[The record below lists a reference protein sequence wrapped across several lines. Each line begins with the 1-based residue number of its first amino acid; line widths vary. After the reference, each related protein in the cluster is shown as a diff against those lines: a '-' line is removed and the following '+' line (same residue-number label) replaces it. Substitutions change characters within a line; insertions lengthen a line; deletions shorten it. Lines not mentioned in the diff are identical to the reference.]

1 MPNHPPDYQEPPDS
15 FDWSQPQR
23 SKGAIYR
30 GAGLTVRAY
39 TAEELRARLDP
50 PTPPGPAPTAATT
63 APSTAAPA
71 APSAPSVATGETRP
85 GASARAEYRR
95 RRTAELTG
103 WAAGL
108 PWRIA
113 LVAAVALAGQQLAS
127 HTGLLDPLLAG
138 LIAAVGAA
146 WRLRFQASQPTRA
159 WRDGARGERATA
171 RRLQRL
177 EGHGYVVLH
186 DLQVPGSHANV
197 DHLAVGPAGVF
208 VIDSKY
214 YRDTLQLGGDGMLW
228 YGGYPLAQQLA
239 TAVWASVR
247 VAEAL
252 QLPPEVPV
260 VPLLVIHR
268 APVPWGGLTVAGV
281 QVIPPRALTD
291 TLGRE
296 AILPAA
302 QVELIAGQ
310 ATARLHPAG

>member
-1 MPNHPPDYQEPPDS
+1 MPDHLPDPHHSWDRL
-15 FDWSQPQR
+15 DWSQPQPPN
-23 SKGAIYR
+23 GAIDR

-39 TAEELRARLDP
+39 TAEELRSRLDP
-50 PTPPGPAPTAATT
+50 PTPTGPAPPTPAMAPPAPPVAA
-63 APSTAAPA
+63 
-71 APSAPSVATGETRP
+71 GETQP

-95 RRTAELTG
+95 RRAAEQTG
-103 WAAGL
+103 WTAGL
-108 PWRIA
+108 PWRAA
-113 LVAAVALAGQQLAS
+113 LAAVAALTGQQLGT
-127 HTGLLDPLLAG
+127 HTGLLDPWLAG
-138 LIAAVGAA
+138 LAAAA
-146 WRLRFQASQPTRA
+146 GTTWGLRFRASQPTRA

-171 RRLQRL
+171 RRLRRL
-177 EGHGYVVLH
+177 ERHGYMVLH
-186 DLQVPGSHANV
+186 DLQVPGSQTNL

-214 YRDTLQLGGDGMLW
+214 YRGALQLGVDGMLW
-228 YGGYPLAQQLA
+228 YAGYPLAQQLA

-281 QVIPPRALTD
+281 QVIPPSALAN

-296 AILPAA
+296 GILLAA

-310 ATARLHPAG
+310 ATARLHPAS

>member
-1 MPNHPPDYQEPPDS
+1 MPDHPPDPHQS
-15 FDWSQPQR
+15 CNRLNWSQPQP
-23 SKGAIYR
+23 SNGAIYR

-50 PTPPGPAPTAATT
+50 PTPTGPAPPIPAM
-63 APSTAAPA
+63 APPAPAPA
-71 APSAPSVATGETRP
+71 APPVAAGETQP

-95 RRTAELTG
+95 RRAAELTG
-103 WAAGL
+103 WTAGL
-108 PWRIA
+108 PWRAA
-113 LVAAVALAGQQLAS
+113 LVAVAALTGQQLGT
-127 HTGLLDPLLAG
+127 HTGLLDPWLAG
-138 LIAAVGAA
+138 LAAAA
-146 WRLRFQASQPTRA
+146 GTTWGLRFRASQPTRA

-171 RRLQRL
+171 RRLRRL
-177 EGHGYVVLH
+177 EHHGYMVLH
-186 DLQVPGSHANV
+186 DLQVPGSQANL

-214 YRDTLQLGGDGMLW
+214 YRGALQLGVDGMLW
-228 YGGYPLAQQLA
+228 YAGYPLAQQLA

-281 QVIPPRALTD
+281 QVIPPSALAN

-296 AILPAA
+296 AILLAA

-310 ATARLHPAG
+310 ATARLHSAS

>member
-1 MPNHPPDYQEPPDS
+1 MHDHPPDHHDS
-15 FDWSQPQR
+15 ADRLDWSQPQHP
-23 SKGAIYR
+23 SGAIYR
-30 GAGLTVRAY
+30 GARLTVRAY

-50 PTPPGPAPTAATT
+50 PTPTGPALPAPTAA
-63 APSTAAPA
+63 PPIPAPA
-71 APSAPSVATGETRP
+71 APPVTAGETQP

-95 RRTAELTG
+95 RRAADLAG
-103 WAAGL
+103 WTAGL
-108 PWRIA
+108 PWRLA
-113 LVAAVALAGQQLAS
+113 LVVVAALAGRQLAT
-127 HTGLLDPLLAG
+127 HTGLLDPWLAG
-138 LIAAVGAA
+138 LAVAATAA
-146 WRLRFQASQPTRA
+146 WRLRFRASQPTRA

-177 EGHGYVVLH
+177 ERHGYVVLH
-186 DLQVPGSHANV
+186 DLQVPGSHANL

-214 YRDTLQLGGDGMLW
+214 YRGALQLGVDGMLW

-260 VPLLVIHR
+260 IPLLVIHR

-281 QVIPPRALTD
+281 QVIPPSALAN

-296 AILPAA
+296 AILLAA

-310 ATARLHPAG
+310 ATARLHPAS

>member
-1 MPNHPPDYQEPPDS
+1 M
-15 FDWSQPQR
+15 
-23 SKGAIYR
+23 
-30 GAGLTVRAY
+30 
-39 TAEELRARLDP
+39 
-50 PTPPGPAPTAATT
+50 
-63 APSTAAPA
+63 
-71 APSAPSVATGETRP
+71 
-85 GASARAEYRR
+85 
-95 RRTAELTG
+95 
-103 WAAGL
+103 
-108 PWRIA
+108 
-113 LVAAVALAGQQLAS
+113 
-127 HTGLLDPLLAG
+127 
-138 LIAAVGAA
+138 
-146 WRLRFQASQPTRA
+146 
-159 WRDGARGERATA
+159 
-171 RRLQRL
+171 
-177 EGHGYVVLH
+177 VLH
-186 DLQVPGSHANV
+186 DLQVPGSQANL

-214 YRDTLQLGGDGMLW
+214 YRGALQLGGDGMLW

-310 ATARLHPAG
+310 ATVRLHPAG

>member
-1 MPNHPPDYQEPPDS
+1 MPDHPPNPHNS
-15 FDWSQPQR
+15 SNRLNWSQPQPP
-23 SKGAIYR
+23 IYR
-30 GAGLTVRAY
+30 GAGLSVRAY
-39 TAEELRARLDP
+39 TAEELRAHLDP
-50 PTPPGPAPTAATT
+50 PTPTGPAPPTPTT
-63 APSTAAPA
+63 APPTPAPA
-71 APSAPSVATGETRP
+71 APPVAAGETRP

-95 RRTAELTG
+95 RRAAELTS
-103 WAAGL
+103 WTAGL
-108 PWRIA
+108 PWRLA
-113 LVAAVALAGQQLAS
+113 VVAAAALAGQQLAS
-127 HTGLLDPLLAG
+127 RTGLLDPWLAG
-138 LIAAVGAA
+138 PIAAAGAA
-146 WRLRFQASQPTRA
+146 WRLRLRASQPTRA

-171 RRLQRL
+171 RRLRRL
-177 EGHGYVVLH
+177 ERHGYVLLH

-197 DHLAVGPAGVF
+197 DHLAIGPAGVF

-214 YRDTLQLGGDGMLW
+214 YRGALQLGADGMLW

-281 QVIPPRALTD
+281 QVIPPSALGEV
-291 TLGRE
+291 LGRE
-296 AILPAA
+296 AVLPAA
-302 QVELIAGQ
+302 QVELLAGQ